1 MSARRASLRL
11 LWGAG
16 PRARHVIAPGEQIV
30 VGRDAGCDLV
40 LPHDPELS
48 DRHFS
53 VRWDGERGELRDERS
68 RRGTAVGGEPVEGTR
83 ALSHGAWIRAAGSD
97 LAFEVEL
104 PPRAI
109 APEKRALLQALD
121 AIAAQRRLWA
131 IVDAARG
138 DRVNALLRAAMDPGR
153 SLYEGVQGDALEH
166 VAPHLLA
173 IEPGSRLLS
182 ALIDEG
188 WGAGWA
194 LFFESA
200 EDERAL
206 RRTLRRLLV
215 VEAEGVGPRTYF
227 RFYDPAVLA
236 AFWPMATARQR
247 AELSRG
253 IDAFWLP
260 DGPHG
265 AHRLLGTGA
274 AMSPGDG

>member
-11 LWGAG
+11 LWGPG
-16 PRARHVIAPGEQIV
+16 SRARHVLAPGDRIV
-30 VGRDAGCDLV
+30 VGRSAGCDLV
-40 LPHDPELS
+40 LAHDPELS
-48 DRHFS
+48 ERHFS
-53 VRWDGERGELRDERS
+53 VVWDGARGQLQDEQS
-68 RRGTAVGGEPVEGTR
+68 RRGTAVGGERVEGCCELR
-83 ALSHGAWIRAAGSD
+83 HGAWIRAAGCD
-97 LAFEVEL
+97 LTFEVEL
-104 PPRAI
+104 PPRAVT
-109 APEKRALLQALD
+109 PEQRALLHALD
-121 AIAAQRRLWA
+121 AVAAQRRLWA
-131 IVDAARG
+131 IVDASRG

-153 SLYEGVQGDALEH
+153 SLYEGAQGDALAH

-188 WGAGWA
+188 WAAGWA
-194 LFFESA
+194 LFFESG

-206 RRTLRRLLV
+206 RRALRRLLV

-236 AFWPMATARQR
+236 AFWPMATAQQR

-260 DGPHG
+260 DGPH
-265 AHRLLGTGA
+265 AARRVLGTGA
-274 AMSPGDG
+274 ASASSDR